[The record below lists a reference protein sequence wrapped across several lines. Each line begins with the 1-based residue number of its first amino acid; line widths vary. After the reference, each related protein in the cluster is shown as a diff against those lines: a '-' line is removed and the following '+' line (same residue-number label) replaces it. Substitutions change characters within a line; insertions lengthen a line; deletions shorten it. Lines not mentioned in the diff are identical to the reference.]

1 MLGSGFIKLDKID
14 GRVGDSRVLIA
25 RTVWKAAKLF
35 FFSVALLERTFPMA
49 FADAPT
55 YGSPKAARH
64 LSQ

>member
-35 FFSVALLERTFPMA
+35 FFSVALVAWRERLGA
-49 FADAPT
+49 C
-55 YGSPKAARH
+55 H
-64 LSQ
+64 